1 MEYND
6 TYEREID
13 LKELMFAVLRKWRIV
28 LFFALALAVL
38 FGGYKAAGVYKS
50 NRTEVEDDHAKEVE
64 AYNESM
70 ESYEREIENLTRDIA
85 SQEEYMEKSILMNMS
100 PYDVWE
106 AKAEIFIKADE
117 RTADQGNDLTTTIM
131 RAYQAALTSSEL
143 LSEIAKEMGV
153 DRRYI
158 QELVTITMGRDSYY
172 GDDELFNVN
181 GGGFIIRNRQNDFL
195 TVQVRYKDEEKAKEL
210 LESFVEGGKKFQNQ
224 IKSSIGPHTISEVS
238 SSVSSRI
245 DFTLADQQNNE
256 RARLERL
263 RESLKTRTDE
273 MENLKSPEESAVSS
287 PVSTGIK
294 YGVIGGVLG
303 AFAVVFFICIGFV
316 MSDKVYSA
324 KELKYRFKVKIL
336 GTLSTGEKNKSK
348 IDAMIRQLEGRTCG
362 ADRDHEL
369 GLITANI
376 RNHMDGMHSLLVI
389 GTAQEEVINGIASEL
404 AERLSEIKVVFGG
417 NILHNAE
424 GLLKLPECDG
434 AVLVEACKDSLYSAV
449 ELEIER
455 ICDLQKTVVGCV
467 VYE

>member
-28 LFFALALAVL
+28 LLFALALAVL

-172 GDDELFNVN
+172 M
-181 GGGFIIRNRQNDFL
+181 
-195 TVQVRYKDEEKAKEL
+195 A
-210 LESFVEGGKKFQNQ
+210 
-224 IKSSIGPHTISEVS
+224 
-238 SSVSSRI
+238 
-245 DFTLADQQNNE
+245 
-256 RARLERL
+256 
-263 RESLKTRTDE
+263 
-273 MENLKSPEESAVSS
+273 
-287 PVSTGIK
+287 
-294 YGVIGGVLG
+294 
-303 AFAVVFFICIGFV
+303 
-316 MSDKVYSA
+316 
-324 KELKYRFKVKIL
+324 
-336 GTLSTGEKNKSK
+336 
-348 IDAMIRQLEGRTCG
+348 
-362 ADRDHEL
+362 
-369 GLITANI
+369 
-376 RNHMDGMHSLLVI
+376 
-389 GTAQEEVINGIASEL
+389 
-404 AERLSEIKVVFGG
+404 
-417 NILHNAE
+417 
-424 GLLKLPECDG
+424 
-434 AVLVEACKDSLYSAV
+434 
-449 ELEIER
+449 
-455 ICDLQKTVVGCV
+455 
-467 VYE
+467 